1 MIRDT
6 HDYERHVD
14 YVHYNPVKNGH
25 VNRAA
30 QWPHSSIHRYIAQ
43 GTLGCDWAEMK
54 VDMASAEMIH
64 VGTPI
69 YGPVER
75 NHALRWMPVDAVA
88 VEYRRKNGSIA
99 GALARR
105 AG

>member
-1 MIRDT
+1 
-6 HDYERHVD
+6 
-14 YVHYNPVKNGH
+14 
-25 VNRAA
+25 
-30 QWPHSSIHRYIAQ
+30 
-43 GTLGCDWAEMK
+43 MK

-99 GALARR
+99 GAQARR